1 MGASY
6 ISTAV
11 FLFVLGLFGA
21 AVLSNP
27 GLGGLQTATVE
38 TEPSEINY
46 TDSHVHVSNGLI
58 KSYRCLCLGMAIP
71 ELCVTHT
78 HIHTHTHTHTRVRK
92 NTEMGKTE

>member
-1 MGASY
+1 M
-6 ISTAV
+6 
-11 FLFVLGLFGA
+11 
-21 AVLSNP
+21 LSNP
-27 GLGGLQTATVE
+27 GLGGLQIATVE

-78 HIHTHTHTHTRVRK
+78 HIHTHTQELG
-92 NTEMGKTE
+92 TE